1 MCKSKRSG
9 YEQAHNAQAAVD
21 ADGSQLVLSARVSQ
35 CSSDRNELAPTVNA
49 IPANIGNPC
58 VVLADN
64 GYLNEK
70 QVRKLEGD
78 GETPAMEVLVSVHAE
93 AKQLRRR
100 HDFRPQSA
108 ETKEPPQIRSAFVL
122 EMKAKMEQDE
132 ARRKYRL
139 RKQTAGPVFGTIK
152 KWMGFTQFQL
162 RGLDKVDGEWKLLTL
177 AYNVKRLWAMKQ
189 EAKKPPSRMRLAK
202 RIATGVG
209 QAACCLLKTVLC
221 SAKPTSYQTFA

>member
-1 MCKSKRSG
+1 MASCFVR
-9 YEQAHNAQAAVD
+9 
-21 ADGSQLVLSARVSQ
+21 VL
-35 CSSDRNELAPTVNA
+35 ELAREMRLLKVGTVNA

-189 EAKKPPSRMRLAK
+189 EAKKPPSRKRLAK